1 MDRLADAINKANE
14 AAAKLL
20 RCAESISN
28 PTYNVVMMSGK
39 QLTILAVSHFAGQ
52 ISITVEDPALSQRM
66 SATEVMLR
74 QDRAYLAELHVLD
87 SITQDPDKK

>member
-1 MDRLADAINKANE
+1 MDRLADAINRANE

-28 PTYNVVMMSGK
+28 PTYNVVMGGK

-52 ISITVEDPALSQRM
+52 ISITVEDPAVVEMRN
-66 SATEVMLR
+66 R
-74 QDRAYLAELHVLD
+74 RAAISSNYHDYDVLPG
-87 SITQDPDKK
+87 THPLLDKK